1 MKKNYQIYK
10 EKLSK
15 QEYFSLDVINLILG
29 LVIIV
34 IAILALLGKGGVMMH
49 SLVFLFG
56 GFLMLFNTIKNINR
70 KSMLAIAFGIG
81 TILMFVVFGLIVYYL
96 GA

>member
-1 MKKNYQIYK
+1 MKKKKYEIYK

-34 IAILALLGKGGVMMH
+34 IAILAVMGKGGVMMH

-56 GFLMLFNTIKNINR
+56 GFLMMFNTIKNINR
-70 KSMLAIAFGIG
+70 RSFLAVAFGIG
-81 TILMFVVFGLIVYYL
+81 TILMFTVFGLIMYYL
-96 GA
+96 M

>member
-1 MKKNYQIYK
+1 MNRKHQIYK

-34 IAILALLGKGGVMMH
+34 VAVLALLGMGGIMMH

-56 GFLMLFNTIKNINR
+56 GFLMLFNTIKNVNR

-81 TILMFVVFGLIVYYL
+81 TVLMFTVFGFIVYYL
-96 GA
+96 M

>member
-1 MKKNYQIYK
+1 MKKKKYEIYK
-10 EKLSK
+10 DKLSK

-34 IAILALLGKGGVMMH
+34 IAVLAVLGKGGYMMH

-56 GFLMLFNTIKNINR
+56 GFLMLFNTIKNIYR
-70 KSMLAIAFGIG
+70 KSMLAVAFGIG
-81 TILMFVVFGLIVYYL
+81 TILMFTVFGLIMYYL
-96 GA
+96 I